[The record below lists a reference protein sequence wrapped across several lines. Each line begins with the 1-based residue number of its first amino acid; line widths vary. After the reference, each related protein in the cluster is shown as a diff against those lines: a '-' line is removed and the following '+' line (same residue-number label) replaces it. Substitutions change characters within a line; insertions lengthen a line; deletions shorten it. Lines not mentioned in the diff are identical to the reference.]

1 MVETR
6 SSVRIVDMSVS
17 QEIRE
22 YFSELV
28 RRLVTNKIWEDMFK
42 KLNEEIISK
51 SEEKIDEQN
60 RKIDKLEGKI
70 AIQANTIDQL
80 IIKCDDNEQYS
91 RLNYLR
97 IHWIE
102 FSDDERNND
111 VFQRVRECYEEMNL
125 PFQLNILIGSIGVG
139 RPTQIKTLEKKS
151 NPSLLSLFLGNL
163 ANNFIMQ
170 DRSISPIV
178 NGNQVTFI

>member
-1 MVETR
+1 MVGTR
-6 SSVRIVDMSVS
+6 SSARIANMYVL

-70 AIQANTIDQL
+70 AIQANKLTSSLSNVMTMNSIA
-80 IIKCDDNEQYS
+80 
-91 RLNYLR
+91 
-97 IHWIE
+97 
-102 FSDDERNND
+102 D
-111 VFQRVRECYEEMNL
+111 V
-125 PFQLNILIGSIGVG
+125 I
-139 RPTQIKTLEKKS
+139 
-151 NPSLLSLFLGNL
+151 
-163 ANNFIMQ
+163 A
-170 DRSISPIV
+170 
-178 NGNQVTFI
+178 

>member
-1 MVETR
+1 MVGTR
-6 SSVRIVDMSVS
+6 SSARIANMSVP

-70 AIQANTIDQL
+70 AIQANKLTSSLSNVMTMNSIA
-80 IIKCDDNEQYS
+80 
-91 RLNYLR
+91 
-97 IHWIE
+97 
-102 FSDDERNND
+102 D
-111 VFQRVRECYEEMNL
+111 V
-125 PFQLNILIGSIGVG
+125 I
-139 RPTQIKTLEKKS
+139 
-151 NPSLLSLFLGNL
+151 
-163 ANNFIMQ
+163 A
-170 DRSISPIV
+170 
-178 NGNQVTFI
+178 

>member
-1 MVETR
+1 MVGTR
-6 SSVRIVDMSVS
+6 SSARIANMYVP

-70 AIQANTIDQL
+70 AIQANKLTSSLSNVMTMNSIA
-80 IIKCDDNEQYS
+80 
-91 RLNYLR
+91 
-97 IHWIE
+97 
-102 FSDDERNND
+102 D
-111 VFQRVRECYEEMNL
+111 V
-125 PFQLNILIGSIGVG
+125 I
-139 RPTQIKTLEKKS
+139 
-151 NPSLLSLFLGNL
+151 
-163 ANNFIMQ
+163 A
-170 DRSISPIV
+170 
-178 NGNQVTFI
+178 